1 MIDQKTIKKEAKKSI
16 KKHYFRSIILVFVCS
31 LLLAGGF
38 NFTTKNIIDV
48 PGAQKEASKI
58 INNKNVLFTGGKTKI
73 YKEKLPYAEF
83 TNVIIG
89 DINGDGAI
97 NSADLLKIRQHL
109 LGTKV
114 LNGAYFL
121 SSDINYDD
129 TINSADLLR
138 IRQHLLGTKPI
149 E

>member
-1 MIDQKTIKKEAKKSI
+1 MAK
-16 KKHYFRSIILVFVCS
+16 IIVNTTVDD
-31 LLLAGGF
+31 F
-38 NFTTKNIIDV
+38 NNNIELNIGYNIEVDY
-48 PGAQKEASKI
+48 KI

-83 TNVIIG
+83 TNVIMG

-97 NSADLLKIRQHL
+97 NSSDLLKIRQHL